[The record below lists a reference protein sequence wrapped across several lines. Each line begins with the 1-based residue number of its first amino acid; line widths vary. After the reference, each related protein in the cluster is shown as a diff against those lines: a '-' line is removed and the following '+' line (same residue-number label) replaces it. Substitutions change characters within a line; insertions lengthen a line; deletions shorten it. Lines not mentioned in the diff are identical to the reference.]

1 MLITTTIHIPMTIN
15 NICVATYR
23 SHDEA
28 AAALKTLQQSGFD
41 MKQLSIVGHNYHN
54 DQELVGC
61 YDTGDR
67 MRYWGE
73 IGALWGGIWG
83 LLIGS
88 AFFLIPGIG
97 PLLVAGPLVSC
108 IVGALEGALVV
119 GGVSALGA
127 GLYSIGIPQDS
138 ILKYEAA
145 LTSGKYVVIAQSSLE
160 EAAHIRDIIIRTN
173 PESSAG
179 HRPENAGTNVRRWEH
194 SLLP

>member
-1 MLITTTIHIPMTIN
+1 MKN
-15 NICVATYR
+15 NSVVVATYQ

-41 MKQLSIVGHNYHN
+41 MKLLSIVGHGNPHE
-54 DQELVGC
+54 QELVGC

-73 IGALWGGIWG
+73 IGAIWGGIWG

-88 AFFLIPGIG
+88 AFFLVPGIG

-108 IVGALEGALVV
+108 LVGALDGALVV
-119 GGVSALGA
+119 GGVSAVGA
-127 GLYSIGIPQDS
+127 GLYSMGIPQDS
-138 ILKYEAA
+138 LMKYEAA
-145 LTSGKYVVIAQSSLE
+145 LKRGKYVVIAQCSFE
-160 EAAHIRDIIIRTN
+160 QAAHIRDSIIRTN
-173 PESSAG
+173 PESLAEHQPESAS
-179 HRPENAGTNVRRWEH
+179 TNIGRWEQ

>member
-1 MLITTTIHIPMTIN
+1 MSKRDPGTTAIQVHMKN
-15 NICVATYR
+15 HSVVVATYK
-23 SHDEA
+23 SHDGA

-41 MKQLSIVGHNYHN
+41 MKQLSIVGHHHRG
-54 DQELVGC
+54 DEELVGC

-73 IGALWGGIWG
+73 IGAVWGGIWG
-83 LLIGS
+83 MLIGS

-119 GGVSALGA
+119 GGMSAVGA
-127 GLYSIGIPQDS
+127 GLYSIGVPQDS

-145 LTSGKYVVIAQSSLE
+145 LKIGKYLVVAQSSPE
-160 EAAHIRDIIIRTN
+160 EAAHMRDTIIRTN
-173 PESSAG
+173 PEAAAEHQPGS
-179 HRPENAGTNVRRWEH
+179 AGTNIG
-194 SLLP
+194 